1 MTSRCCVISLSALA
15 RAHATRSLSPSLS
28 RHKKSTLGGRWCVLK
43 YREAAQT
50 GGVARCGTG
59 ILYEEPNPTGS
70 RPRDLI
76 GLCKPTETTDG
87 AKRRRP
93 KKPGRGREN
102 QKDPNGSK
110 SDQERVEEQQG
121 PLRRGH
127 WFREREGGFYW
138 FMGYLRTLV
147 WNGGVCGRKGGKLE
161 SCKQKI
167 VLPFTSQDAARRRD
181 RRRPGLQ
188 RLGALL
194 VASSY
199 CPHMYMPVGCWN
211 RGFGAL
217 FCPRWRCHSR
227 ASLWRRSRAPRDS
240 LPALFLSRHVH
251 RGTCI

>member
-1 MTSRCCVISLSALA
+1 MTSRCCVISLGALA
-15 RAHATRSLSPSLS
+15 RAHATRALSPSLS
-28 RHKKSTLGGRWCVLK
+28 RPKKSTLGGRWCVLK

-59 ILYEEPNPTGS
+59 ILYGEPNPTGS

-76 GLCKPTETTDG
+76 GLCKPTEPPDG

-93 KKPGRGREN
+93 KKP
-102 QKDPNGSK
+102 
-110 SDQERVEEQQG
+110 DQRIPAG
-121 PLRRGH
+121 A
-127 WFREREGGFYW
+127 W
-138 FMGYLRTLV
+138 FMGERENVGVERRCLR
-147 WNGGVCGRKGGKLE
+147 KESGKAE
-161 SCKQKI
+161 SCQQKLI
-167 VLPFTSQDAARRRD
+167 LPFISRDAAHRHD
-181 RRRPGLQ
+181 RRRPG
-188 RLGALL
+188 RERCLGALL

-199 CPHMYMPVGCWN
+199 CPHVYMPAGCRN
-211 RGFGAL
+211 RGFGAI